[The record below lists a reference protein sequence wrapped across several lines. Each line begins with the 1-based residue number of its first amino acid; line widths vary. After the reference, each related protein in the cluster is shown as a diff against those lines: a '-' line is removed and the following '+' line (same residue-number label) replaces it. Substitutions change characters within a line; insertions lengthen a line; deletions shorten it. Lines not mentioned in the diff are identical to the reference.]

1 MRRNTRLA
9 TAAGIASLLVGGGL
23 AQAGVVKVK
32 AGSYSG
38 QTSEKVSITFKIV
51 GRSIESLHT
60 AIGYNRKCGQ
70 GGGPGY
76 TISVNKIKIESNGGY
91 SAKITLKGQV
101 AAVKSSPGTLKGK
114 ASGSTVTGKIVD
126 SSTAKFSCNGY
137 TETFTARLK

>member
-1 MRRNTRLA
+1 MRRKIRLA
-9 TAAGIASLLVGGGL
+9 TATGIATLLLGAAF

-38 QTSEKVSITFKIV
+38 QTSEKVAITFKIA
-51 GRSIESLHT
+51 GRWIESLKT
-60 AIGYNRKCGQ
+60 AIGYNGKCGQ

-76 TISVNKIKIESNGGY
+76 TISVNKIKIKDNGSY
-91 SAKITLKGQV
+91 FANITLKGPV
-101 AAVKSSPGTLKGK
+101 AAVKNSPGTLKGK

-137 TETFTARLK
+137 TETFTAKLK